1 MTTPA
6 RVFVP
11 FFIGSLL
18 LTLTF
23 GATLGMINLAR
34 LTADWGLGVLP
45 RPSVWAHGY
54 VQVFGFMA
62 LFIMGVAYHVLPRFV
77 GGTLQSTRLV
87 PWSFWFQLCGVVAI
101 ACGFF
106 HDGGLTRPLWIAGAT
121 SILVAGGLF
130 CVVILRTM
138 RAGVPAREPFRPW
151 IAAGAWW
158 LVVASALALAA
169 AIVGDVTWHRVLW
182 TAALSGFISSWI
194 FGVGRRILPIFLGC
208 KPRWA
213 GVELRV
219 FVLYQIGTA
228 AWVVGAWPAELPVM
242 TGVRTIGAVLM
253 IASVAAYTACL
264 GLFAPS
270 GPLLGCAVR
279 SRAEASGAM
288 EPREAKVRSGGQGP
302 ADRRMRGWEKYV
314 FAAWG
319 WLFAS
324 LALGAGATFVRVF
337 TGGAE
342 SVLVFDFARHA
353 LGFGFAA
360 QMVLGVASRVVPNFT
375 GKPLWSPRA
384 RDAGFY
390 LLNASMAIR
399 ALEVP
404 IGLGVWPQ
412 AWNLIAWS
420 GPPGVLAMFL
430 FTTNILMTIR
440 QQPSPLLHPSVPARA
455 LQPQVRQT
463 GTAV

>member
-1 MTTPA
+1 MTTPP

-34 LTADWGLGVLP
+34 LTAGWGLGVLP

-77 GGTLQSTRLV
+77 SGTLQQARLV
-87 PWSFWFQLCGVVAI
+87 PWSFWLQLSGVVLI

-106 HDGGLTRPLWIAGAT
+106 HDGMFTSMLW
-121 SILVAGGLF
+121 VAGSTSLLIAAVMF
-130 CVVILRTM
+130 CTVVLQTL
-138 RAGVPAREPFRPW
+138 RAGVASREPFRPW

-158 LVVASALALAA
+158 LVVASALALTA
-169 AIVGDVTWHRVLW
+169 AIANDMMWHRILW
-182 TAALSGFISSWI
+182 TAALSGFVSSWI

-208 KPRWA
+208 KPRWHDL
-213 GVELRV
+213 EYRV
-219 FVLYQIGTA
+219 FILYQIGTA
-228 AWVVGAWPAELPVM
+228 AWVVGAWPQADSPAV
-242 TGVRTIGAVLM
+242 TVVRSAGALLI

-264 GLFAPS
+264 GLFTSA

-279 SRAEASGAM
+279 SPQS
-288 EPREAKVRSGGQGP
+288 
-302 ADRRMRGWEKYV
+302 GWEKYV
-314 FAAWG
+314 FAAWS
-319 WLFAS
+319 WLIVS
-324 LALGAGATFVRVF
+324 LVLGPGAAFVRAF
-337 TGGAE
+337 TGNAE
-342 SVLVFDFARHA
+342 SLLIFDFARHA

-384 RDAGFY
+384 RDAAFY
-390 LLNASMAIR
+390 LLNASMMIR

-404 IGLGVWPQ
+404 IGFGVWTE
-412 AWNLIAWS
+412 AWNVIAWS
-420 GPPGVLAMFL
+420 GPLGVMAMVL
-430 FTTNILMTIR
+430 FTVNILLTIR
-440 QQPSPLLHPSVPARA
+440 QRSSAVLQPTVPARS
-455 LQPQVRQT
+455 LQPLAA
-463 GTAV
+463 GNKLHLG